1 MLWQSLSPAP
11 FWLFQWRG
19 IWRLYQRENE
29 SVFLYRGNVADVA
42 SYIVK
47 AYAWTL
53 LLAKDGVASGFY
65 NIWGWNHC

>member
-1 MLWQSLSPAP
+1 MLPMW
-11 FWLFQWRG
+11 
-19 IWRLYQRENE
+19 
-29 SVFLYRGNVADVA
+29 A

-53 LLAKDGVASGFY
+53 LLAKDGVAQWFY